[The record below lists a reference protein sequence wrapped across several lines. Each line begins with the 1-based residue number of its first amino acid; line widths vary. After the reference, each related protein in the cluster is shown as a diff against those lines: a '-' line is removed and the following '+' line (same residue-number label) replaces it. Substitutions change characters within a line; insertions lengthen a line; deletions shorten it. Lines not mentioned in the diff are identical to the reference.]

1 MYFTFCCGSFVFQ
14 RNIQKGI
21 GMFID
26 LAKIKVKAGK
36 GGDGAISFHR
46 EKFVERGGPDGGDG
60 GDGGSVIFEVDDNL
74 NTLIDFRYKTKY
86 TAEPGQNGASNKM
99 YGRSGKDT
107 VVRVPAGTLVKD
119 AETGRIIADMSHK
132 GQRTVIAKGGK
143 GGKGNFKYK
152 NPVRQL
158 PRFSQLGTL
167 GEEYE
172 LILELKVLADVG
184 IIGFPNVGK
193 STLLSFLTYA
203 RPKIANYHFT
213 TLSPNLG
220 VVKMKDMSTFVLAD
234 IPGLIEGASEGQ
246 GLGHEFL
253 RHVERARM
261 FVHVVDV
268 SGSENRDPVDDFD
281 KINEELRKYDPKLL
295 ERPQIVLANKSD
307 MLENMDNYNRLKEH
321 VEALGYKIILSSAY
335 DESGHEELVDTIA
348 DMIKTL
354 PDIEIYE
361 AEPELKP
368 VDEAPF
374 TVRRDEDGV
383 FVVEGP
389 LVDKITRGINID
401 DYQSLRHFQELLNR
415 TGIISELRKAG
426 AKDGDEV
433 CIRDIDFDF
442 ID

>member
-1 MYFTFCCGSFVFQ
+1 
-14 RNIQKGI
+14 
-21 GMFID
+21 MFID
-26 LAKIKVKAGK
+26 IAKIKVKAGK
-36 GGDGAISFHR
+36 GGDGAVSFHR

-60 GDGGSVIFEVDDNL
+60 GDGGSIIFEVDDNL

-86 TAEPGQNGASNKM
+86 TAESGQNGGSCKM
-99 YGRSGKDT
+99 YGRGGKDT
-107 VVRVPAGTLVKD
+107 VVKVPAGTLVRD
-119 AETGRIIADMSHK
+119 FQTGRLIADMSRK
-132 GQRTVIAKGGK
+132 GQRTVIAQGGK

-152 NPVRQL
+152 NPTRQL
-158 PRFSQLGTL
+158 PRFSQMGTP

-172 LILELKVLADVG
+172 LKLELKVLADVG

-203 RPKIANYHFT
+203 KPKIADYHFT

-220 VVKMKDMSTFVLAD
+220 VVKLKDMSSFVLAD

-253 RHVERARM
+253 RHVQRARM

-268 SGSENRDPVDDFD
+268 SGSENRDPVEDFD
-281 KINEELRKYDPKLL
+281 MINEELRKYDPKLL
-295 ERPQIVLANKSD
+295 DRPQVVLANKSD
-307 MLENMDNYNRLKEH
+307 MLEEDSDNYERLKAH
-321 VEALGYKIILSSAY
+321 VNELGYDIILSSAY
-335 DESGHEELVDTIA
+335 DESGHQELIDKIS
-348 DMIKTL
+348 DMILVL
-354 PDIEIYE
+354 PEIEIYD
-361 AEPELKP
+361 AEPDMVAATVE
-368 VDEAPF
+368 PF

-389 LVDKITRGINID
+389 LVDKITRGINIE
-401 DYQSLRHFQELLNR
+401 DYQSLRHFQELLIK
-415 TGIISELRKAG
+415 TGIIAALRKAG

-433 CIRDIDFDF
+433 CIKDVDFDF

>member
-1 MYFTFCCGSFVFQ
+1 
-14 RNIQKGI
+14 
-21 GMFID
+21 MFID
-26 LAKIKVKAGK
+26 VAKIKVKAGK
-36 GGDGAISFHR
+36 GGDGAVSFHR

-60 GDGGSVIFEVDDNL
+60 GNGGSVIFEVDSNL

-86 TAEPGQNGASNKM
+86 VAEVGQNGGSCKM
-99 YGRSGKDT
+99 YGRGGKD
-107 VVRVPAGTLVKD
+107 VIVKVPAGTLVKD
-119 AETGRIIADMSHK
+119 AETGRLIADMSHK
-132 GQRTVIAKGGK
+132 GQKTIIAHGGK

-203 RPKIANYHFT
+203 KPKIANYHFT

-253 RHVERARM
+253 RHVQRARM

-268 SGSENRDPVDDFD
+268 SGSENRDPVEDFD
-281 KINEELRKYDPKLL
+281 TINDELRKYDPKLL

-307 MLENMDNYNRLKEH
+307 MLEDNDNFERLKARA
-321 VEALGYKIILSSAY
+321 EACGYPVILSSAY
-335 DESGHEELVDTIA
+335 DESGHQELIERISETL
-348 DMIKTL
+348 MTL

-361 AEPELKP
+361 AEPDMQAL
-368 VDEAPF
+368 EAEPF

-389 LVDKITRGINID
+389 VVDKITRGINIE
-401 DYQSLRHFQELLNR
+401 DYQSLRHFQDLLNR
-415 TGIISELRKAG
+415 TGIINGLRKAG

-433 CIRDIDFDF
+433 CIKDIDFDF